1 MTKLQNKIYKFMY
14 GRNGADDLYIFCIVL
29 YFIIAFINI
38 FIKSIYLNSFEII
51 LFALIIF
58 RSLSKNII
66 KRQKENRIYLELKE
80 KICKFFRIRKRI
92 IRDWNTN
99 LYRKC
104 PKCKTML
111 KLPLKKGKHTV
122 KCPHCENRFQVKCR
136 RNEKLKI
143 EIIK

>member
-80 KICKFFRIRKRI
+80 KFVNF
-92 IRDWNTN
+92 
-99 LYRKC
+99 LE
-104 PKCKTML
+104 L
-111 KLPLKKGKHTV
+111 EKGLLEIGILIYIESVLNV
-122 KCPHCENRFQVKCR
+122 KQC
-136 RNEKLKI
+136 
-143 EIIK
+143 